1 MKIPLHGLLLQISFH
16 TPVQLSFFFFSFPPR
31 DFLRRHYRSVAAFIL
46 KIGRGTGEYS
56 ARIKARNDSKYDRRP
71 AKQTCFSWRALIA
84 GKTVSYG
91 KEILLPCIIDNYCR
105 LTYGTAFKMK
115 LTFIKRNRRSGCARS
130 ITIVM
135 NGYKRPAE
143 RTERSEWPRVQQ
155 RFGLYRI
162 CGPARP
168 LLSRF

>member
-1 MKIPLHGLLLQISFH
+1 
-16 TPVQLSFFFFSFPPR
+16 
-31 DFLRRHYRSVAAFIL
+31 
-46 KIGRGTGEYS
+46 
-56 ARIKARNDSKYDRRP
+56 
-71 AKQTCFSWRALIA
+71 
-84 GKTVSYG
+84 
-91 KEILLPCIIDNYCR
+91 
-105 LTYGTAFKMK
+105 MK

-168 LLSRF
+168 LRPASNSTKTV

>member
-1 MKIPLHGLLLQISFH
+1 M
-16 TPVQLSFFFFSFPPR
+16 
-31 DFLRRHYRSVAAFIL
+31 
-46 KIGRGTGEYS
+46 
-56 ARIKARNDSKYDRRP
+56 
-71 AKQTCFSWRALIA
+71 
-84 GKTVSYG
+84 
-91 KEILLPCIIDNYCR
+91 
-105 LTYGTAFKMK
+105 AFKMK

-162 CGPARP
+162 CGPTRP